1 MPPTGSQEAKNV
13 NTDVEETA
21 KQSPAGA
28 SFGLALPKKV
38 TVPPTAAPAMQKSA
52 SSSSA
57 KGSTKDKGSATAS
70 KTVSKTSKDAGT
82 TNAPAATNKMGGSL
96 MLAGIDVNEEEALLN
111 EQNKKGGKN
120 STTANSKQANKAA
133 NIVKPPIKTPFLH
146 PVHVAKHL
154 ARVIEE
160 QKILKTTNGVPFDYA
175 KSKPEILAQLSTAC
189 EFYMRDLIT
198 TALVASRH
206 RRKTATKANSLQGS
220 NSAQGQRSSVSKAL
234 RKVAQEEKK
243 LEERRLL
250 MRQST
255 GLEEKNTVQVKATN
269 PEDNMAKASNAT
281 ASLMTGGKKK
291 YSWLTQSKKS
301 SSSTFAGSNTATEV
315 VNGPVATAIK
325 SRGEMGIKYR
335 EPREEPGIVMRD
347 FLRALENRRVNPSID
362 AVMTKGYSRIR
373 D

>member
-1 MPPTGSQEAKNV
+1 MSLTGSHEAKSTNNNDQEA
-13 NTDVEETA
+13 A
-21 KQSPAGA
+21 KQAPAAA

-38 TVPPTAAPAMQKSA
+38 TAPPTAAPAMEKST
-52 SSSSA
+52 SSTSA
-57 KGSTKDKGSATAS
+57 KGAVKEKSTTATS
-70 KTVSKTSKDAGT
+70 KTIPKTSKDAGT
-82 TNAPAATNKMGGSL
+82 ANTPAATSKTGGAL

-120 STTANSKQANKAA
+120 NSTANPKQANKAA
-133 NIVKPPIKTPFLH
+133 SIVKPPTKTPFLH

-160 QKILKTTNGVPFDYA
+160 EKILKTRDNVPFDYA

-189 EFYMRDLIT
+189 ELYMRDLIT

-206 RRKTATKANSLQGS
+206 RRKTATKANSLQGGS
-220 NSAQGQRSSVSKAL
+220 SAQGQRSGVSKAL
-234 RKVAQEEKK
+234 RKIAQEEKK

-301 SSSTFAGSNTATEV
+301 SSSGFAGSNTATEV

-362 AVMTKGYSRIR
+362 AVVTKGYSRIR